1 MSMKI
6 INNTITSLISKTDYD
21 HIGYILQCMN
31 IRQSEQLPTAGV
43 NYDSKAKKFNLYFN
57 AKFMESLKPLEQ
69 QAVLI
74 HEIDHILHG
83 HVFMNIKK
91 EDMKTWNMAMDL
103 VINQGNTHIPDMAL
117 KIEKFRHKD
126 GTLFEA
132 NKASEYYYYSLKSN
146 GAEMQVPKQGEKGEG
161 QGEDSE
167 QQGSSA
173 GPQQGEG
180 EQEWVKVSDYMKDR
194 EQGTFDSHDWEAM
207 NEADKKEV
215 LDALKDVIK
224 TARKKT
230 SDYGKGARTLDEKL
244 EEINKD
250 IKSLDYK
257 SVIRTALKRSL
268 PASNFSRSY
277 NRPNR
282 RLGVKSAGK
291 VVEILP
297 KITFLMDTSGSIDI
311 DQANEF
317 LSVVD
322 EFMGIVSK
330 AELHFFHTETYK
342 TMKVTKGTRIK
353 QTDIESGGTDLTNS
367 FSKIIKERSDLV
379 VVLTDGYFGM
389 PEVNV
394 NRLPKTVF
402 ILNKEGNVNHPM
414 ASKCKTYFYKAD

>member
-1 MSMKI
+1 MHI

-31 IRQSEQLPTAGV
+31 IRQSEHLPTAGV
-43 NYDSKAKKFNLYFN
+43 NYDKKTKKFNLYFN
-57 AKFMESLKPLEQ
+57 AKFMESLKNLEQ

-91 EDMKTWNMAMDL
+91 EDMKLWNMAMDL

-132 NKASEYYYYSLKSN
+132 NKAAEYYYYSLKTN
-146 GAEMQVPKQGEKGEG
+146 GAEMQMPKDQGEG
-161 QGEDSE
+161 QGEGQDGE
-167 QQGSSA
+167 NQGS
-173 GPQQGEG
+173 PQEG
-180 EQEWVKVSDYMKDR
+180 QDEGKWVKVSDYLKDR
-194 EQGTFDSHDWEAM
+194 EQGTFDSHDWDDMSET
-207 NEADKKEV
+207 DKKEV
-215 LDALKDVIK
+215 LDALKDVLK

-230 SDYGKGARTLDEKL
+230 QDYGKGARAIDEKL
-244 EEINKD
+244 EAINKD

-257 SVIRTALKRSL
+257 QVIRTALKRSL
-268 PASNFSRSY
+268 PAANFARSY
-277 NRPNR
+277 TRPNR

-311 DQANEF
+311 EQANEF

-330 AELHFFHTETYK
+330 AELHFFHTATYK

-353 QTDIESGGTDLTNS
+353 QADIESGGTDLTHS
-367 FSKIIKERSDLV
+367 FEKIIKERADLV
-379 VVLTDGYFGM
+379 VVLTDGYFAM
-389 PEVNV
+389 PEVNT
-394 NRLPKTVF
+394 NKLPKTVF
-402 ILNKEGNVNHPM
+402 ILNKEGNTDHPM
-414 ASKCKTYFYKAD
+414 AAKCKTYFYKAS